1 MSRFDTP
8 EPVCNRRDGAVALV
22 IRSKKRDLGGLTVR
36 RVLPAPERRMV
47 GPFIFVD
54 EMGPMEY
61 AVGSGINVRP
71 HPHIGLSTVTYL
83 FEGEILHRDSLGTE
97 RVIRPGAVNLM
108 TAGRGIVHSEREAPS
123 EGDQTRRMH
132 GMQIWMA
139 LPREHQE
146 VDPSFTHYPA
156 DVLPITSESGCRTTT
171 VIGRYGSAI
180 SPVEAPVETLYL
192 AQQLAE
198 GATVAVPDTVAERAV
213 YVVEGSIEIG
223 GCLLR
228 AGEMA
233 VLNRG
238 MVHLVSHAASRLLV
252 LGGPAFSR
260 RRIWWNFVHT
270 DDDRIE
276 RAKAD
281 WRAGRFP
288 SVPGDAEE
296 FIPLPD

>member
-1 MSRFDTP
+1 MSRFNTL

-22 IRSKKRDLGGLTVR
+22 IRSRKHDLGGLPVR
-36 RVLPAPERRMV
+36 RVLPAPERRMI

-61 AVGSGINVRP
+61 STGNGISVRP

-83 FEGEILHRDSLGTE
+83 FEGEIRHRDSLGTE

-108 TAGRGIVHSEREAPS
+108 TAGRGIVHSEREAPAQ
-123 EGDQTRRMH
+123 GDHKRRMH

-139 LPREHQE
+139 LPRKRQE
-146 VDPSFTHYPA
+146 IAPSFTHYPA
-156 DVLPITSESGCRTTT
+156 DALPVTSEAGCRTTT
-171 VIGRYGSAI
+171 VIGRYGDAI
-180 SPVEAPVETLYL
+180 SPVKVPVETLYL
-192 AQQLAE
+192 VQHLDE
-198 GATVAVPDTVAERAV
+198 GSTVAVPDSVAERAV
-213 YVVEGSIEIG
+213 YVVEGRIEVG

-228 AGEMA
+228 TGEMA

-238 MVHLVSHAASRLLV
+238 MVHLVSNAATRLLV

-288 SVPGDAEE
+288 SVPGDDEE

>member
-1 MSRFDTP
+1 MSRFETP

-22 IRSKKRDLGGLTVR
+22 IRSKKHDLGGLTVR

-61 AVGSGINVRP
+61 TTGSGITVRP

-108 TAGRGIVHSEREAPS
+108 TAGRGIVHSEREAPAES
-123 EGDQTRRMH
+123 AGLRRMH
-132 GMQIWMA
+132 GLQIWMA

-146 VDPSFTHYPA
+146 TDPAFTHYPA
-156 DVLPITSESGCRTTT
+156 DQLPITSEAGCRTTT
-171 VIGRYGSAI
+171 VIGRYRDAV
-180 SPVEAPVETLYL
+180 SPVEVPVETLYL
-192 AQQLAE
+192 VQHLDD
-198 GATVAVPDTVAERAV
+198 GATVKLPDTVVERAV
-213 YVVEGSIEIG
+213 YVVDGGIEVG

-233 VLNRG
+233 VLHPG
-238 MVHLVSHAASRLLV
+238 MVHVVSHAATRLVV
-252 LGGPAFSR
+252 LGGPVFSR

-270 DDDRIE
+270 DDERIE
-276 RAKAD
+276 QAKAD

-288 SVPGDAEE
+288 SVPGDSDE